1 MLEVDG
7 LGVSYGSRRI
17 LSDVSFS
24 LAPNQITVLLG
35 RNGSGKS
42 TLISCINRRIP
53 YTGKIT
59 LDGVDISEISPR
71 ERAKRVAILPQ
82 ILPSVS
88 ITVRELAALGRS
100 PYVDLGKRL
109 TAEDKDCIQ
118 KSMED
123 TEILP
128 LADAPVASLSG
139 GERQNAFIAMVL
151 AQNTNIVVLDEPTTY
166 MDIERRLRFREILEA
181 LKLRHGK
188 TVLMITHDISEAV
201 RWADQVMILAD
212 ARIVFQGAPDCCVA
226 SDVIERTFHV
236 QKHLLREHDGQK
248 QFVLYE

>member
-1 MLEVDG
+1 MLEMNG
-7 LGVSYGSRRI
+7 ISVSYGSRRV

-24 LAPNQITVLLG
+24 LAPHQITVLLG

-42 TLISCINRRIP
+42 TLISCINQRIS

-59 LDGVDISEISPR
+59 LDGINLSGVSPR
-71 ERAKRVAILPQ
+71 ERAKRITILPQ

-88 ITVRELAALGRS
+88 ISVRELVALGRS

-109 TAEDKDCIQ
+109 SADDKACIL
-118 KSMED
+118 KAMED
-123 TEILP
+123 TKILP
-128 LADAPVASLSG
+128 LADAPIASLSG
-139 GERQNAFIAMVL
+139 GERQNAFLAMVL
-151 AQNTNIVVLDEPTTY
+151 AQNTDIVVLDEPTTY

-188 TVLMITHDISEAV
+188 TVLMVTHDISEAV
-201 RWADQVMILAD
+201 RWADQIMILED
-212 ARIVFQGAPDCCVA
+212 SRVVFQGAPDCCVA

-236 QKHLLREHDGQK
+236 QKHLLWEQTEQK

>member
-1 MLEVDG
+1 MLEVHG

-24 LAPNQITVLLG
+24 LAPKQITVLLG

-42 TLISCINRRIP
+42 TLISCINQRIS

-59 LDGVDISEISPR
+59 LDGVSLSGISPR
-71 ERAKRVAILPQ
+71 ERAKQVAILPQ

-88 ITVRELAALGRS
+88 ITVRELVALGRG

-109 TAEDKDCIQ
+109 SAEDKSCIQ
-118 KSMED
+118 NAIED

-151 AQNTNIVVLDEPTTY
+151 AQNTDIVILDEPTTY

-201 RWADQVMILAD
+201 RWADRVMILND
-212 ARIVFQGAPDCCVA
+212 SRVVFQGTPDRCVA

-236 QKHLLREHDGQK
+236 QKHLLWEQTGQK
-248 QFVLYE
+248 PFVLYE